1 MRQFIDLQKSVEFHD
16 ARDVAGFEFWDGIVK
31 GLLEAVV
38 DSLRYQSVEV
48 DRPTKKLN
56 VALPQQGQV
65 TVGWGAVGIEACFQ
79 TPPFKIRKL
88 RILQNS
94 PQGFDGIYCC
104 KD

>member
-1 MRQFIDLQKSVEFHD
+1 MRQLIDLQKSVEFHD
-16 ARDVAGFEFWDGIVK
+16 ARDVASFEFWDGIVK

-79 TPPFKIRKL
+79 TAPF
-88 RILQNS
+88 
-94 PQGFDGIYCC
+94 
-104 KD
+104 